1 MQTVLRRL
9 VAVRGGMVGVLV
21 LLRGQKRTGTA
32 SRLMKPTESQISE
45 LPSCAIDR
53 CSVVWGIRIE
63 DVDIID
69 IWTKRLCLIHAK

>member
-1 MQTVLRRL
+1 M
-9 VAVRGGMVGVLV
+9 RGGMVGVLV

-53 CSVVWGIRIE
+53 RSVGWGGIRIE
-63 DVDIID
+63 DVDNID
-69 IWTKRLCLIHAK
+69 IQTKRLF